1 MTRLIAAS
9 AFALTLTGAV
19 DAQDELVGTWEQDLG
34 VEEGLEGSVR
44 LTLDED
50 HTFEIVLQAEFAPEF
65 LEVVAGA
72 FGEDEGEHSDP
83 EIPSGGEETPTDE
96 EPTKESPVNDE
107 PRDEDG
113 DSPFGFDGE
122 ELFDLALLSDGFE
135 LEIVVRGSWETENE
149 LLTLQ
154 FEEIEIGI
162 DGGTVDEFF
171 EASARDLAALL
182 AEEQGVAD
190 DEYEEFE
197 EAVVTLF
204 MLQVDTE
211 DFERAFGEAFTRD
224 DVTEFSVDGDSLLL
238 LENGDINA
246 EFTRVTPSVIS
257 ESSWG
262 QGEEFGF
269 TSGSSLIYVESAQT
283 QNDPDD
289 QSGRGIS
296 LPRRIGEYFRSRRPG
311 RRAHR
316 HLGPASR
323 TGRGAG
329 G

>member
-9 AFALTLTGAV
+9 AFALALTVTSAV
-19 DAQDELVGTWEQDLG
+19 ESQDELVGTWEQDLG

-65 LEVVAGA
+65 LEVVAGG
-72 FGEDEGEHSDP
+72 FGDDEGEHSEP
-83 EIPSGGEETPTDE
+83 EVPSGGEETPTDVAPPGETPTDEAPPSETPSDVGPRE
-96 EPTKESPVNDE
+96 ETPVDDAPTKESPVNDE

-113 DSPFGFDGE
+113 DGPFGFDGE
-122 ELFDLALLSDGFE
+122 ELFDLALLTDGFE
-135 LEIVVRGSWETENE
+135 LEIVVRGSWEAEDE

-171 EASARDLAALL
+171 EATARDLASLL

-204 MLQVDTE
+204 MLQVDAE
-211 DFERAFGEAFTRD
+211 DFEKAFGEAFTRD

-246 EFTRVTPSVIS
+246 QFTRVVASVIS

-262 QGEEFGF
+262 QVK
-269 TSGSSLIYVESAQT
+269 SSVSPLV
-283 QNDPDD
+283 
-289 QSGRGIS
+289 
-296 LPRRIGEYFRSRRPG
+296 RP
-311 RRAHR
+311 
-316 HLGPASR
+316 
-323 TGRGAG
+323 
-329 G
+329 

>member
-1 MTRLIAAS
+1 MVT
-9 AFALTLTGAV
+9 AL
-19 DAQDELVGTWEQDLG
+19 
-34 VEEGLEGSVR
+34 
-44 LTLDED
+44 
-50 HTFEIVLQAEFAPEF
+50 
-65 LEVVAGA
+65 
-72 FGEDEGEHSDP
+72 SD
-83 EIPSGGEETPTDE
+83 STA
-96 EPTKESPVNDE
+96 K
-107 PRDEDG
+107 
-113 DSPFGFDGE
+113 

-262 QGEEFGF
+262 QVK
-269 TSGSSLIYVESAQT
+269 SSVSPLV
-283 QNDPDD
+283 
-289 QSGRGIS
+289 
-296 LPRRIGEYFRSRRPG
+296 RP
-311 RRAHR
+311 
-316 HLGPASR
+316 
-323 TGRGAG
+323 
-329 G
+329 

>member
-9 AFALTLTGAV
+9 AIALTLTVTSAV
-19 DAQDELVGTWEQDLG
+19 EAQDELVGTWEHNLG

-50 HTFEIVLQAEFAPEF
+50 HTFEIVLHAEFAPDF
-65 LEVVAGA
+65 LEVVAGG
-72 FGEDEGEHSDP
+72 FGEV
-83 EIPSGGEETPTDE
+83 PSGGEETPTDAAPPGETPTDVAPPRETPTDVAPPGETPTDVAPPGETPSDEGPGE
-96 EPTKESPVNDE
+96 ETPVDDE

-135 LEIVVRGSWETENE
+135 LEIVVRGSWETEDE

-162 DGGTVDEFF
+162 DGGTIDEFF
-171 EASARDLAALL
+171 EATARDLAALL

-211 DFERAFGEAFTRD
+211 DFEKAFGEAFVRD
-224 DVTEFSVDGDSLLL
+224 DVTEFSVDGNSLLL
-238 LENGDINA
+238 LENGDVNA
-246 EFTRVTPSVIS
+246 QFTRVAASVIS
-257 ESSWG
+257 ASSWG
-262 QGEEFGF
+262 Q
-269 TSGSSLIYVESAQT
+269 VKAAA
-283 QNDPDD
+283 
-289 QSGRGIS
+289 R
-296 LPRRIGEYFRSRRPG
+296 
-311 RRAHR
+311 
-316 HLGPASR
+316 
-323 TGRGAG
+323 
-329 G
+329 